1 MTRLSLISF
10 FILLSLSTVL
20 IAQQKDA
27 GMWVAGKVDFE
38 GKGKRNFYFAPEVR
52 MYDNMRLVRSAF
64 TDLGVQQKLSKNW
77 STQAELRVGARS
89 NAGLWNYRQ
98 RLTMGVQWKNDWG
111 KLETSALVRQQ
122 WGQTQF
128 GVGDWQDAD
137 LSQNTRLRAGLKY
150 TGLPKVDLYTSH
162 ELFFNTSTQSYSN
175 WRWQGGTDWDLKNHQ
190 GLKLGY
196 LIQRD
201 VASGDMDY
209 VVTAGYS
216 YAFELPKE
224 KDLKV
229 EKSFQQQVLLMNGRT
244 INGEVMMDSTL
255 MVKVRYQGKY
265 GKTKEAELHR
275 SEIFS
280 VTTQGNE
287 VLLYGQ
293 DSLLGYTYNVDEMR
307 VFLMGERDAYNRY
320 SARHA
325 WMGGFLVCGTL
336 AFLGQ
341 DGFLSAV
348 APPML
353 FALANIPF
361 KVRCR
366 SHHMSDEALKYNDW
380 YAEGFGPVA
389 KSKRI
394 KRALIGGFV
403 GSATGLLFYYATR

>member
-1 MTRLSLISF
+1 MTRLKLLFCNLF
-10 FILLSLSTVL
+10 FSIPFLLLS
-20 IAQQKDA
+20 QQQDA
-27 GMWVAGKVDFE
+27 GLWISGKVNFE
-38 GKGKRNFYFAPEVR
+38 AKGKRDFFVAPEMR
-52 MYDNMRLVRSAF
+52 LYDNMRLVRSAF
-64 TDLGVQQKLSKNW
+64 TDVGVQQKLSKSW
-77 STQAELRVGARS
+77 SAQAEMRIGARS
-89 NAGLWNYRQ
+89 SNGLWNYRQ
-98 RLTMGVQWKNDWG
+98 RLSVGAQWKYDWG
-111 KLETSALVRQQ
+111 KWETSALMRQQ

-137 LSQNTRLRAGLKY
+137 LSQNTRLRGGVKF

-162 ELFFNTSTQSYSN
+162 ELFFNTNTQQYST
-175 WRWQGGTDWDLKNHQ
+175 WRWQGGTDWNLKNHQ
-190 GLKLGY
+190 SLKLGY

-201 VASGDMDY
+201 ISSGDMDY
-209 VVTAGYS
+209 VITGGYA

-224 KDLKV
+224 KEIKAN
-229 EKSFQQQVLLMNGRT
+229 KTFQQEVLLMNGRV
-244 INGEVMMDSTL
+244 IKGEVMVDSTL
-255 MVKVRYQGKY
+255 LVKVRYQGKY
-265 GKTKEAELHR
+265 GKTREAELHR

-280 VTTQGNE
+280 VTTEGRE
-287 VLLYGQ
+287 VLFYGQ

-307 VFLMGERDAYNRY
+307 VFLMGERDAYERY

-325 WMGGFLVCGTL
+325 WIGGFLFCGTL
-336 AFLGQ
+336 AYIGQ

-353 FALANIPF
+353 FALGNIPF

-366 SHHMSDEALKYNDW
+366 AHHMSDEGLKYNDW

-394 KRALIGGFV
+394 KRALLGGFV

>member
-1 MTRLSLISF
+1 MTLLNRLLLFI
-10 FILLSLSTVL
+10 FILASLFVQ
-20 IAQQKDA
+20 AQQKDA
-27 GMWVAGKVDFE
+27 GAWVSSKIDFE
-38 GKGKRNFYFAPEVR
+38 GKGKRNFYLAPEIR

-64 TDLGVQQKLSKNW
+64 TDIGVQQRLSKHW
-77 STQAELRVGARS
+77 STQAEMRLGARS
-89 NAGLWNYRQ
+89 SAGLWNYRQ
-98 RLTMGVQWKNDWG
+98 RLSIGVQWKNDWG
-111 KLETSALVRQQ
+111 KWETSALIRQQ
-122 WGQTQF
+122 WGQTHF

-137 LSQNTRLRAGLKY
+137 LSQNTRLRGAIKY

-162 ELFFNTSTQSYSN
+162 ELFFNTYTQQYST

-190 GLKLGY
+190 SLKLGY

-201 VASGDMDY
+201 IASADMDF

-224 KDLKV
+224 KDTKQ
-229 EKSFQQQVLLMNGRT
+229 KSAFAQEVLLMNGRT
-244 INGEVMMDSTL
+244 IRGEVMLDSTL
-255 MVKVRYQGKY
+255 EVKVRYQGKY
-265 GKTKEAELHR
+265 GKIREAELHR

-280 VTTQGNE
+280 ITTNGQE

-307 VFLMGERDAYNRY
+307 VFLMGERDAYERY
-320 SARHA
+320 SSRHSLI
-325 WMGGFLVCGTL
+325 GGFVFCSTL
-336 AFLGQ
+336 AYLGK

-366 SHHMSDEALKYNDW
+366 SHHMSNEALKYNDW

>member
-1 MTRLSLISF
+1 MTRLKLLFCNLF
-10 FILLSLSTVL
+10 FSIPFLLLS
-20 IAQQKDA
+20 QQQDA
-27 GMWVAGKVDFE
+27 GLWISGKVNFE
-38 GKGKRNFYFAPEVR
+38 AKGKRDFFVAPEMR
-52 MYDNMRLVRSAF
+52 LYDNMRLVRSAF
-64 TDLGVQQKLSKNW
+64 TDVGVQQKLSKSW
-77 STQAELRVGARS
+77 SAQAEMRIGARS
-89 NAGLWNYRQ
+89 SNGLWNYRQ
-98 RLTMGVQWKNDWG
+98 RLSVGAQWKYDWG
-111 KLETSALVRQQ
+111 KWETSALMRQQ

-137 LSQNTRLRAGLKY
+137 LSQNTRLRGGVKF

-162 ELFFNTSTQSYSN
+162 ELFFNTNTQQYST
-175 WRWQGGTDWDLKNHQ
+175 WRWQGGTDWNLKNHQ
-190 GLKLGY
+190 SLKLGY

-201 VASGDMDY
+201 ISSGDMDY
-209 VVTAGYS
+209 VVTGGYA

-224 KDLKV
+224 KEIKAN
-229 EKSFQQQVLLMNGRT
+229 KTFQQEVLLMNGRV
-244 INGEVMMDSTL
+244 IKGEVMVDSTL
-255 MVKVRYQGKY
+255 LVKVRYQGKY
-265 GKTKEAELHR
+265 GKTREAELHR

-280 VTTQGNE
+280 VTTEGRE
-287 VLLYGQ
+287 VLFYGQ

-307 VFLMGERDAYNRY
+307 VFLMGERDAYERY

-325 WMGGFLVCGTL
+325 WIGGFLFCGTL
-336 AFLGQ
+336 AYIGQ

-353 FALANIPF
+353 FALGNIPF

-366 SHHMSDEALKYNDW
+366 AHHMSDEGLKYNDW

-394 KRALIGGFV
+394 KRALLGGFV